1 MIFHVLWTVPQLN
14 RNAGA
19 ILEDSPDTVD
29 PKLDGGLVFRKRG
42 GSFVK

>member
-1 MIFHVLWTVPQLN
+1 MIFPALWTVPQLN

-19 ILEDSPDTVD
+19 IPKDSPDTVD
-29 PKLDGGLVFRKRG
+29 PKLDGGLVSIKCG